1 MNCIS
6 LEKLI
11 LEWDKDSTI
20 NQIEPGQEILNIPKL
35 HSKYV
40 TQITAHSV
48 SLEMKKLDYIRK
60 EKLKIEYYSGRLSEA
75 QLKELGW
82 KPFQFILKTDIQK
95 YIDSDEDLIELRKKM
110 ISNKEAITLCNS
122 IVKELNSRTFQLR
135 AYMDWEKF
143 IRGQN

>member
-1 MNCIS
+1 MKCIS

-11 LEWDKDSTI
+11 DEWAADSVI
-20 NQIEPGQEILNIPKL
+20 NQIEPGQEIINTPKL

-48 SLEMKKLDYIRK
+48 SLEMKKLEYIRK

-95 YIDSDEDLIELRKKM
+95 YIDSDEDLIELRKNM

-135 AYMDWEKF
+135 AFMDWERF